1 MLGRRFLLLVVV
13 LMGLTALAAT
23 IAPRQPLIHDGA
35 RRTATPTPTPTVE
48 ATAASPVHEISRTL
62 MITADPGRITVK
74 QGTLLELTVKG
85 DELGNLSLMDQVE
98 PIERESP
105 AIFDA
110 ARRHAR
116 RVPDRDGRRG
126 PRRRDASA
134 AFLKWVVV

>member
-1 MLGRRFLLLVVV
+1 MLGRRFLLLVAV

-23 IAPRQPLIHDGA
+23 IAPREPLIHDGA

-48 ATAASPVHEISRTL
+48 ATAATPVHNVSRTL
-62 MITADPGRITVK
+62 LITADPGRITVK

-105 AIFDA
+105 AIFNVLADTPGTYPIA
-110 ARRHAR
+110 M
-116 RVPDRDGRRG
+116 VDEDRDVGT
-126 PRRRDASA
+126 
-134 AFLKWVVV
+134 LVVKATS

>member
-23 IAPRQPLIHDGA
+23 IAPREPLLRDGA
-35 RRTATPTPTPTVE
+35 RRTATPTPTPTVQ
-48 ATAASPVHEISRTL
+48 ATAATPVDNVSRTL

-74 QGTLLELTVKG
+74 QGALLELTVKG

-105 AIFDA
+105 AIFNVLADTPGVYPIA
-110 ARRHAR
+110 M
-116 RVPDRDGRRG
+116 VDEDRDVGT
-126 PRRRDASA
+126 
-134 AFLKWVVV
+134 LVVKKTN

>member
-23 IAPRQPLIHDGA
+23 IAPREPLIRDGA
-35 RRTATPTPTPTVE
+35 RHTATPTPTPSLE
-48 ATAASPVHEISRTL
+48 ATAATPVHEISRTL

-105 AIFDA
+105 AIFNVLADTPGVYPIA
-110 ARRHAR
+110 M
-116 RVPDRDGRRG
+116 VDEDRDVGT
-126 PRRRDASA
+126 
-134 AFLKWVVV
+134 LVVKKTN